1 MLKIIGRT
9 LLVLLVVVVLA
20 IGYVVYQ
27 LFSQFKKF
35 DQVKLTNTTEVY
47 DTLRF
52 TYSRSGHIL
61 VEVGIEQTGKKYP
74 FIMDSGASSFL
85 FENKA
90 EEFELESEGQALVI
104 NSSGSFLTAP
114 IKKMGTIQLGA
125 AGFDDFTVKLQS
137 FHNDCGNEAYGLL
150 GKDVMRHLIWQINF
164 EEQYMLMTTNEEKLT
179 FAENSIIV
187 PLRENNSSHHL
198 YASFMI
204 NGDSSRV
211 SAMVDLG
218 NNGVLSLEEKSVQK
232 YLPNMPRKRIL
243 GEGSKGIG
251 SGEGNTDEADVLAQA
266 LVFDGTDQVFNNISI
281 DIGPSKLN
289 MLGLGFLDQF
299 VVSLNWDKKEMVLSP
314 RVEEFDFSY
323 STYGLRTE
331 YDEEKGQVVAR
342 SITEGTSAEAAGIV
356 YQDQILAIN
365 EFEFKELADYCA
377 YLGVDKGD
385 SLHVRYVHEG
395 EEREAVVVRSR
406 LFDVE

>member
-9 LLVLLVVVVLA
+9 LLVLLVVAVLA

-61 VEVGIEQTGKKYP
+61 VEVAIEQTGKKYP

-90 EEFELESEGQALVI
+90 DEFELASDGQALVI
-104 NSSGSFLTAP
+104 NSGGSFLTAP
-114 IKKMGTIQLGA
+114 IKKVGAIQIGTA
-125 AGFDDFTVKLQS
+125 SFDDFTVKLQT
-137 FHNDCGNEAYGLL
+137 FHSDCGNEAYGLL
-150 GKDVMRHLIWQINF
+150 GKDVMQHLIWQINF
-164 EEQYMLMTTNEEKLT
+164 EEQYMLMTTNEEKLS
-179 FAENSIIV
+179 FAENSIVV
-187 PLRENNSSHHL
+187 PLSENANSHHL
-198 YASFMI
+198 YASFRV
-204 NGDSSRV
+204 NGDSSRIT
-211 SAMVDLG
+211 AMVDLG
-218 NNGVLSLEEKSVQK
+218 SNGVLSLKEKSLK
-232 YLPNMPRKRIL
+232 KHLATMPLMKIL

-251 SGEGNTDEADVLAQA
+251 SGKGNTDEADVLAQA

-299 VVSLNWDKKEMVLSP
+299 TVGLNWDKKEMILSP
-314 RVEEFDFSY
+314 RVEKYDFIY

-331 YDEEKGQVVAR
+331 FDEEKGQVVAR

-365 EFEFKELADYCA
+365 EFEFNELADYCA
-377 YLGVDKGD
+377 YLSVDKGD
-385 SLHVRYVHEG
+385 TLDVRFVHEG
-395 EEREAVVVRSR
+395 EEREAKVIRSK